1 VAKRKAK
8 NTKLKEFSME
18 KISELLYM
26 LFGFSLPE
34 QASKQAHLVDDLY
47 SVVMIISILGFVG
60 LMSAMVFFVVRYHR
74 SNNEKSAYI
83 PHNTL
88 AETIWTVIPTIIFLG
103 IGVWGLVAYF
113 KMNEIPDDA
122 YKIKVTAKQW
132 MWEFT
137 YDKDGKEASAT
148 DVMYVPIDTPIVL
161 DMYSVDV
168 LHSFY
173 VPSFRVKRDIV
184 PGMRTQITFTAS
196 KLGDFRLYC
205 AEFCGTSHSKMRGT
219 VRVVSKERFNRW
231 INFEIKEANITD
243 PIELGS
249 RLFQRKGCTSC
260 HSIDGSTI
268 VGPSLKGVFGKET
281 ILEDG
286 SKVLADAK
294 YIRESILKPQAKIV
308 QGFTGTK
315 MNSFAG
321 QLDEKEIDYLIKYLE
336 TVK

>member
-1 VAKRKAK
+1 
-8 NTKLKEFSME
+8 ME

-34 QASKQAHLVDDLY
+34 QASKNAHLVDDLY
-47 SVVMIISILGFVG
+47 SVVMILSILGFVG
-60 LMSAMVFFVVRYHR
+60 LMSAMTFFVVRYHR

-88 AETIWTVIPTIIFLG
+88 AETIWTVIPTIIFVG
-103 IGVWGLVAYF
+103 IGVWGLIAYY

-137 YDKDGKEASAT
+137 YDKDGKEANVVDT
-148 DVMYVPIDTPIVL
+148 MYIPVNTPIVL
-161 DMYSVDV
+161 DMYSPDV

-184 PGMRTQITFTAS
+184 PGMRTQVTFTAT
-196 KLGDFRLYC
+196 KTGDFRLYC
-205 AEFCGTSHSKMRGT
+205 AEFCGTSHSRMRGI
-219 VRVVSKERFNRW
+219 VRVVSQERFNKW
-231 INFEIKEANITD
+231 LNFEIKEANITD

-268 VGPSLKGVFGKET
+268 VGPTLKGIWGKET
-281 ILEDG
+281 MLSDG
-286 SKVLADAK
+286 SKVTVDAE
-294 YIRESILKPQAKIV
+294 YIRESILQPQAKIV
-308 QGFTGTK
+308 QGFEGVR

-321 QLDEKEIDYLIKYLE
+321 QLDEKDINHLVEYLKTLN
-336 TVK
+336 